1 MYLINWVN
9 YVLFQISKFGTIRYQ
24 HGWYPTFVNILQDS
38 RVCFFFLSFFNRK
51 VPSKPY
57 ISGSRQKAK
66 SSVILLLPLWNNW
79 IKTTVLIFEKTPIP
93 VAVVQWGVS
102 LYDRWFYL
110 IVFFLLKVSYQYIFH
125 TYDWKL

>member
-1 MYLINWVN
+1 M
-9 YVLFQISKFGTIRYQ
+9 K
-24 HGWYPTFVNILQDS
+24 NI
-38 RVCFFFLSFFNRK
+38 VCFFFLSFFNRK

-93 VAVVQWGVS
+93 ANDFDSNYRLNKTSQMDKATERRTDGGFCYIS
-102 LYDRWFYL
+102 L
-110 IVFFLLKVSYQYIFH
+110 IVVRGI
-125 TYDWKL
+125 